1 MSDAI
6 SRHVST
12 SEWSYSSPFSPSSIK
27 QETLLLLRF
36 SRPSCFPMT
45 VHSLVQKGNPQAVSL
60 FPFECFSYPLDQKAR
75 EECESHLSMYEE
87 CKGGKFLLKERRCRK
102 LKEVW
107 NNCYSSKLKQLME
120 ETKKGKAQ
128 PNVE

>member
-45 VHSLVQKGNPQAVSL
+45 VRSLVQKD
-60 FPFECFSYPLDQKAR
+60 PLDQKAR

-107 NNCYSSKLKQLME
+107 DNCYSSKLKQLME